1 MASEIVN
8 TIRNVDGVV
17 AVTKATVVPTS
28 GSASNTVYAGNDS
41 ALNTAENPN
50 VYFVSAGT
58 LPDLTQS
65 NATITVTIES

>member
-1 MASEIVN
+1 MASEVTN

-28 GSASNTVYAGNDS
+28 GSAANTVYAGNDS
-41 ALNTAENPN
+41 TLNSAGNPN

-58 LPDLTQS
+58 LPDFTQS
-65 NATITVTIES
+65 NATITVAIES